1 MVIKMNYKEN
11 TAKTTLKKNLMKLD
25 KRQLKLFFS
34 IIVHYWLTNK
44 SFISKMNFF
53 HMWCKLNDHC
63 GMVDASFP
71 DPHIDHKL
79 TAAYCQA
86 HPFYFID
93 MLEPELVINLFCE
106 YLDTRID
113 LLAMVVNKLL
123 TGGIKAAYEYSN
135 NVLDF
140 CEDIDKLAI
149 EAEEYVK
156 YFS

>member
-1 MVIKMNYKEN
+1 MNYKEN
-11 TAKTTLKKNLMKLD
+11 MAKTTLKKNLMKLD

-63 GMVDASFP
+63 CMVDASFP

-79 TAAYCQA
+79 TTAYCQA

-113 LLAMVVNKLL
+113 ILTMVVNKLI

-135 NVLDF
+135 KVLDLG
-140 CEDIDKLAI
+140 EDVDKLAM

>member
-63 GMVDASFP
+63 VMVDASFP

-79 TAAYCQA
+79 TTAYCQA

-106 YLDTRID
+106 YLDTGID
-113 LLAMVVNKLL
+113 ILTMVVNKLI

-135 NVLDF
+135 KVLDLG
-140 CEDIDKLAI
+140 EDVDKLAM
-149 EAEEYVK
+149 EAKEYVK
-156 YFS
+156 CFS

>member
-1 MVIKMNYKEN
+1 MNYKEN

-53 HMWCKLNDHC
+53 HMWCKLNDYC

-79 TAAYCQA
+79 TTAYCQA
-86 HPFYFID
+86 HPFYFIN

-106 YLDTRID
+106 YLDNKID
-113 LLAMVVNKLL
+113 ILAMVVNKLR

-135 NVLDF
+135 KVLDLG
-140 CEDIDKLAI
+140 EDVDKLAM

>member
-1 MVIKMNYKEN
+1 MNYKEN

-53 HMWCKLNDHC
+53 HMWCKINDHC
-63 GMVDASFP
+63 CMVDASFP

-79 TAAYCQA
+79 TTAYCQA

-113 LLAMVVNKLL
+113 ILTMVVNKLI

-135 NVLDF
+135 KVLDF
-140 CEDIDKLAI
+140 GEDVDKLAM